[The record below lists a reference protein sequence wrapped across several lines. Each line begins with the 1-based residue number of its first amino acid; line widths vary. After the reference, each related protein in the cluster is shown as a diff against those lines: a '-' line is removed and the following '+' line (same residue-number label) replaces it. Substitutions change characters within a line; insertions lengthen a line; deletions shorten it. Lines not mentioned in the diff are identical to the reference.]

1 MVYHTHFKCN
11 KKRVVDYPNMWAYT
25 RDIYQMEGVA
35 ATFNP
40 LETRKH
46 YFGESAPQVKTAAGS
61 VYERRPS

>member
-25 RDIYQMEGVA
+25 REIYQMEGVA

-46 YFGESAPQVKTAAGS
+46 YFGE
-61 VYERRPS
+61 